1 MWRPQA
7 SLLLLQAGLQA
18 APAQLLLRKALPRST
33 EVRQGPEPTQAPPT
47 ALCSVSVP
55 PTCPHPAA
63 IARSSSPT
71 PNMPSPDYSLCMFLH
86 LECSLLQPKY
96 SSGPTSPPSSPHLP
110 GDPTFPVHFHPD
122 GDTEAQRGDG
132 TSRDAEV
139 GRQDPPRSIYHLSLR
154 GGEKRTEGRG
164 NSQVGLDETF
174 PFRVKHL
181 EGMENG
187 LLWVGA

>member
-1 MWRPQA
+1 
-7 SLLLLQAGLQA
+7 
-18 APAQLLLRKALPRST
+18 
-33 EVRQGPEPTQAPPT
+33 
-47 ALCSVSVP
+47 
-55 PTCPHPAA
+55 
-63 IARSSSPT
+63 
-71 PNMPSPDYSLCMFLH
+71 MFLH

-132 TSRDAEV
+132 TSRDAEL
-139 GRQDPPRSIYHLSLR
+139 GRQDPPLSIYHLSLR

-164 NSQVGLDETF
+164 DSQVGLDETF

-187 LLWVGA
+187 LLWVRA